1 MRRQKL
7 TMLVACV
14 AVAVCL
20 GMLIE
25 PVAAYR
31 DGATREAT
39 TSQLMKGLV
48 GANCGALKK
57 ELDAEETDWEKIS
70 LHAALLNEAG
80 YILMA
85 DERCPDGD
93 WASGARALQTH
104 SAALLEQAE
113 AEDLDA
119 AKAAFGE
126 LTSNGC
132 AVCHEAHRPAE

>member
-1 MRRQKL
+1 MSGRKL
-7 TMLVACV
+7 TVLVGCV
-14 AVAVCL
+14 AGAVCL

-25 PVAAYR
+25 PATAYR
-31 DGATREAT
+31 DGETREAT
-39 TSQLMKGLV
+39 THQLMEGLV
-48 GANCGALKK
+48 GSNCGALKK
-57 ELDAEETDWEKIS
+57 ALDAEETDWEKIS

-85 DERCPDGD
+85 DNRCPDAD

-104 SAALLEQAE
+104 SASLLEGAE

-126 LTSNGC
+126 MTSNGC
-132 AVCHEAHRPAE
+132 AICHQAHKTDE